1 MDRLLSGLRAHR
13 PELKP
18 PDCVARYVVVK
29 HSWRGKYR
37 RIACLTPAAL
47 YTQSPEGRLV
57 VTNSY
62 AFGAGGESDIE
73 GVALGADG
81 QEFTLSARQDG
92 KGKYKPLKLSCAH
105 RAMLL
110 TDLYQAMAA
119 AAGVARCAV
128 ALRIMG

>member
-18 PDCVARYVVVK
+18 PDCLARYVVVK

-37 RIACLTPAAL
+37 RIACVTPTAL

-62 AFGAGGESDIE
+62 AFGGGESDIE
-73 GVALGADG
+73 SVSLGSDG

-92 KGKYKPLKLSCAH
+92 KGKYKPLKLSCVH

-110 TDLYQAMAA
+110 TDLYQSMAA
-119 AAGVARCAV
+119 AAAASRCAV